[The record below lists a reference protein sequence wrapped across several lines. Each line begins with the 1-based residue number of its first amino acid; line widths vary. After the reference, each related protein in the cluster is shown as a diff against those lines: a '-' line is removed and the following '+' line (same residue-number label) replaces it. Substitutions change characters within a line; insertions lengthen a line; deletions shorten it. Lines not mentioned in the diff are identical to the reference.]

1 MTHELEE
8 FSAASLKT
16 HQPGLRVGH
25 VSNVNNQGWEEE
37 PAAGPAVRRAGAGPA
52 PPGAVRSSQLLGL
65 LRLLGSAAARLQY
78 SLLDLL
84 VHVQHRGPLQGAGF

>member
-1 MTHELEE
+1 VVKGRGKEVPPTLCCKVWALYFFSPRGWMGGLGRLPWPTWLQLGMLRVQLTHELEE

-37 PAAGPAVRRAGAGPA
+37 TTTSSPIF
-52 PPGAVRSSQLLGL
+52 PGV
-65 LRLLGSAAARLQY
+65 
-78 SLLDLL
+78 
-84 VHVQHRGPLQGAGF
+84 

>member
-1 MTHELEE
+1 VTHELEE

-37 PAAGPAVRRAGAGPA
+37 TTTSSPIF
-52 PPGAVRSSQLLGL
+52 PGV
-65 LRLLGSAAARLQY
+65 
-78 SLLDLL
+78 
-84 VHVQHRGPLQGAGF
+84 